1 MLLQLLFD
9 FSMTVLFYIFRVFP
23 IDNTKIVFSSYL
35 GQGYGDN
42 PKYIAEHIIEQ
53 NKKYKLVWLVKNT
66 NSKFPDEIIA
76 VKYRSLRSIYELCTA
91 KVWIDNRRKPIYI
104 RKRKGQYYIM
114 TWHSN
119 IALKKVEGDVEKNL
133 GPRYVKLAKRDSN
146 MADLILA
153 GSKWEKECMR
163 RAFWYSGPILEAG
176 YPRQDIFVNNKEYY
190 HRKVR
195 EHYGL
200 TDNVNILLYAP
211 TFRKTK
217 DTTSLKQYSLDW
229 EKTLSALKHRFGG
242 EWVGMIR
249 LHPNIV
255 NLRDKL
261 QIPPEV
267 IDVTSYEDAQELIIA
282 CDCLI
287 TDYSSTIIEAGI
299 AHKTGFIFATDY
311 DDYKKDR
318 DVYFDIRTDLPF
330 LFSETNDQLYQNI
343 LDFDEESYNSK
354 LTSFLCDTYGIIC
367 NGTASEKVC
376 NIIDEVI
383 NRSAS

>member
-1 MLLQLLFD
+1 
-9 FSMTVLFYIFRVFP
+9 
-23 IDNTKIVFSSYL
+23 
-35 GQGYGDN
+35 
-42 PKYIAEHIIEQ
+42 
-53 NKKYKLVWLVKNT
+53 
-66 NSKFPDEIIA
+66 
-76 VKYRSLRSIYELCTA
+76 
-91 KVWIDNRRKPIYI
+91 
-104 RKRKGQYYIM
+104 
-114 TWHSN
+114 
-119 IALKKVEGDVEKNL
+119 
-133 GPRYVKLAKRDSN
+133 
-146 MADLILA
+146 
-153 GSKWEKECMR
+153 
-163 RAFWYSGPILEAG
+163 
-176 YPRQDIFVNNKEYY
+176 
-190 HRKVR
+190 
-195 EHYGL
+195 
-200 TDNVNILLYAP
+200 
-211 TFRKTK
+211 
-217 DTTSLKQYSLDW
+217 
-229 EKTLSALKHRFGG
+229 
-242 EWVGMIR
+242 MIR